1 MKNKKGFTLIEL
13 LIVVAI
19 IGIIAAIA
27 IPNLLRA
34 LQNGKQTRTL
44 GDMKSIGTGIEM
56 YRTQV
61 GFLPIVASSTAEAAY
76 NAVTALATITG
87 DQRVTKDGWSENMWI
102 VSQRGA
108 VGVPAVYSCGSAGRN
123 GAGIVPNWATAA
135 GNYIVIAMSDFEHD
149 LIYSNGKYTYSPKN

>member
-1 MKNKKGFTLIEL
+1 MRNKKGFTLIEL

-61 GFLPIVASSTAEAAY
+61 GVLPQTGGDATATAAY
-76 NAVTALATITG
+76 AADNALSIITG
-87 DQRVTKDGWSENMWI
+87 NQKVLLDGWGNDMYMNSD
-102 VSQRGA
+102 
-108 VGVPAVYSCGSAGRN
+108 PAIDTYSVGSAGKGGS
-123 GAGIVPNWATAA
+123 GAPDFSVTRGQ
-135 GNYIVIAMSDFEHD
+135 YIVIEMSDFEFD
-149 LIYSNGKYTYSPKN
+149 MVYCNGQYSYGPKNQ

>member
-27 IPNLLRA
+27 IPNLMRA

-61 GFLPIVASSTAEAAY
+61 GFLPVASGTAAAVY
-76 NAVTALATITG
+76 AADSALRTITG
-87 DQRVTKDGWSENMWI
+87 NQRVIKDGWGYPMQIESSRTDDAYSVGSGGKGGVWDGWANHGQYVVLTLSNFEN
-102 VSQRGA
+102 
-108 VGVPAVYSCGSAGRN
+108 
-123 GAGIVPNWATAA
+123 
-135 GNYIVIAMSDFEHD
+135 D
-149 LIYSNGKYTYSPKN
+149 LIYCNGAYTYGPKNN

>member
-34 LQNGKQTRTL
+34 LQNGKQTRTI
-44 GDMKSIGTGIEM
+44 GDMKSVATGIEM

-61 GFLPIVASSTAEAAY
+61 QVLPESGTAAMSAAY
-76 NAVTALATITG
+76 LAIPALATITG
-87 DQRVTKDGWSENMWI
+87 NQRVSKDGWGWNMYMI
-102 VSQRGA
+102 STRLNDQ
-108 VGVPAVYSCGSAGRN
+108 YSVGSAGRYGNNVAPLWINN
-123 GAGIVPNWATAA
+123 GQ
-135 GNYIVIAMSDFEHD
+135 YIVVDLAGFAFE
-149 LIYSNGKYTYSPKN
+149 IMYSNGSYTYAPKTQ